1 MHVSKL
7 QDLQCDVQFTSVL
20 RLESTLVKVTRQVHT
35 DPQRHDILARSV
47 EVTEATVANG
57 ALIKASSMS
66 PIA

>member
-57 ALIKASSMS
+57 A
-66 PIA
+66 